1 MASANMHRFVLAQKI
16 EIKIVSIKD
25 ILDKE
30 KNPNIR
36 LDAKFFVEN
45 DRFKPRGYK
54 RPKGTT
60 RRPRKEGRGNPPDN
74 RTNIRETTDGGCQNE
89 IL

>member
-1 MASANMHRFVLAQKI
+1 MVSAITHRSALLK
-16 EIKIVSIKD
+16 IKIVSIKD

-54 RPKGTT
+54 RPKRTT
-60 RRPRKEGRGNPPDN
+60 RRPRTESRGNAPDTRTDIRKTNDGRGK
-74 RTNIRETTDGGCQNE
+74 NE

>member
-1 MASANMHRFVLAQKI
+1 MASANMHRFVLALK
-16 EIKIVSIKD
+16 IKIVSIKD

-45 DRFKPRGYK
+45 DSFKQRGH
-54 RPKGTT
+54 KGS
-60 RRPRKEGRGNPPDN
+60 KGK
-74 RTNIRETTDGGCQNE
+74 DGGNGSKIGKNRNDSNAGSNTNYTNE

>member
-1 MASANMHRFVLAQKI
+1 MVSAITHRSALVK
-16 EIKIVSIKD
+16 IKIVSIKD

-45 DRFKPRGYK
+45 DDFKPRGH
-54 RPKGTT
+54 KGSKGKI
-60 RRPRKEGRGNPPDN
+60 RRIG
-74 RTNIRETTDGGCQNE
+74 I
-89 IL
+89 

>member
-45 DRFKPRGYK
+45 GDFKQRGH
-54 RPKGTT
+54 KGS
-60 RRPRKEGRGNPPDN
+60 KGKNGRIG
-74 RTNIRETTDGGCQNE
+74 I
-89 IL
+89 

>member
-1 MASANMHRFVLAQKI
+1 MVSAITHKFALLK
-16 EIKIVSIKD
+16 IKIVSIKD
-25 ILDKE
+25 ILNKE

-45 DRFKPRGYK
+45 GDFKPRGYK

-60 RRPRKEGRGNPPDN
+60 RRTRKESRGDAPDN
-74 RTNIRETTDGGCQNE
+74 RTDIRKTNDGRGKNE